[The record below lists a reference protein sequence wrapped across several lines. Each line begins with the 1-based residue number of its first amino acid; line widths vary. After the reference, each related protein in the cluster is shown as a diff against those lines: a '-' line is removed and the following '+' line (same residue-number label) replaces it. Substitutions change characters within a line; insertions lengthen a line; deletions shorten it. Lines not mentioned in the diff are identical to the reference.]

1 MQEKPSAPWRNGN
14 AAAAVSAPA
23 SVVDSS
29 PQVRVA
35 GVIDSAQQAH
45 MASLIDN
52 APQAHMAGLIDS
64 AEHARSADLAANS
77 PNTAQ
82 ALTAE
87 AAAPARPAK
96 PSKPHAPAAGNEP
109 TIGSPP
115 ADHSNDSNSNGNSR
129 APRWHTLSASR
140 PLTYLIALAI
150 LCAWLLPGT
159 LGHDPWK
166 QDETYTFGIVQHML
180 DTGDLVVPTNAGQ
193 PFVEKPPVY
202 DWVAAS
208 FAWMFGRYLPLHDAA
223 RLASALFAGL
233 TVYYTARVARR
244 AVNAPSWF
252 DLRVIGT
259 LALFGGTLVVVKHV
273 HDMMTDVALMAGAAI
288 GFCGLFE
295 LVLAHLH
302 YDGDQDRLSAD
313 AARERRHAIL
323 SGAAMFGAGVGV
335 SFLAKGLFVPL
346 VFGATVCAVFA
357 LYRACRSRS
366 FAAALGV
373 AALVCTPFALIWPIC
388 FYLRSEA
395 LFKVWLWDNNVGR
408 FFGFSVAELGSESE
422 SRLFVLRTVLSVGFP
437 VAPLVLAALGGG
449 AWQRWRDPRVA
460 LPAIFA
466 GVGFAVLQ
474 SSATIRELYI
484 LPFIAPLALLGMQGT
499 GRLPQRLHT
508 AWDMTSRVLFGSTA
522 ALAWIVWSIMS
533 STTASHASL
542 HRLGRWLPLDW
553 VLPVKPGLVVAA
565 VLMTVGWLWL
575 LPVFKYTGKWRGAL
589 SWCAGAVLAWGL
601 VSTLLL
607 PWLDYAKSYRS
618 VFENLGA
625 ALNMEWNDGDCMA
638 STGLGESEAPMLEYY
653 TGIEHQPTANTRT
666 TDCTWLIAGSRRNN
680 ARMPAG
686 DWRLFWSGA
695 RPGDNDELL
704 RVFVRTPAASP
715 DATAK
720 SSYGDAAR

>member
-1 MQEKPSAPWRNGN
+1 MHEKPSGPWRTGN
-14 AAAAVSAPA
+14 FAVAAVAP
-23 SVVDSS
+23 
-29 PQVRVA
+29 
-35 GVIDSAQQAH
+35 
-45 MASLIDN
+45 ASLIDG
-52 APQAHMAGLIDS
+52 AQQAASIASAGS
-64 AEHARSADLAANS
+64 AGNDVNPLDD
-77 PNTAQ
+77 Q
-82 ALTAE
+82 IAE

-96 PSKPHAPAAGNEP
+96 PTGAASPAAHGV
-109 TIGSPP
+109 GSSAAGPN
-115 ADHSNDSNSNGNSR
+115 ATDRASR
-129 APRWHTLSASR
+129 RHERWHALTAVR
-140 PLTYLIALAI
+140 PLMWLVALAI

-159 LGHDPWK
+159 LGHEPWK

-202 DWVAAS
+202 DWVAAG

-244 AVNAPSWF
+244 AVDASSWF

-273 HDMMTDVALMAGAAI
+273 HDMMTDVALMAGAAV

-295 LVLAHLH
+295 LVLAHLR
-302 YDGDQDRLSAD
+302 DDARQSGPSAAD
-313 AARERRHAIL
+313 AHRRRHAIL

-335 SFLAKGLFVPL
+335 SLLAKGLFVPL
-346 VFGATVCAVFA
+346 VFGATTCAVLA
-357 LYRACRSRS
+357 LYPACRSRS
-366 FAAALGV
+366 FAGALGI
-373 AALVCTPFALIWPIC
+373 AMLVCAPFALIWPIC

-408 FFGFSVAELGSESE
+408 FFGFSVAELGSETE

-437 VAPLVLAALGGG
+437 AVPLALAALAGG
-449 AWQRWRDPRVA
+449 AWRRWRDPRVV
-460 LPAIFA
+460 LPALFA
-466 GVGFAVLQ
+466 GIGFAVLQ
-474 SSATIRELYI
+474 TSATIRELYI
-484 LPFIAPLALLGMQGT
+484 LPFIAPLALLAMQGVE
-499 GRLPQRLHT
+499 RLPRRLHAT
-508 AWDMTSRVLFGSTA
+508 WDMTSRVLFGSTA

-533 STTASHASL
+533 SPVNTHASL

-553 VLPVKPGLVVAA
+553 VLPVKPGLIAA
-565 VLMTVGWLWL
+565 ALLMTFGWLWL
-575 LPVFKYTGKWRGAL
+575 LPAFKYTGKWRGAL
-589 SWCAGAVLAWGL
+589 SWCAGAILAWGL

-618 VFENLGA
+618 VFENLSA
-625 ALNMEWNDGDCMA
+625 ALDVEWNDGDCMA
-638 STGLGESEAPMLEYY
+638 STGLGESEAPMLDYY
-653 TGIEHQPTANTRT
+653 AGIEHQPVADTRT
-666 TDCTWLIAGSRRNN
+666 TECTWLIVESRRGN

-704 RVFVRTPAASP
+704 RVFVRTPAA
-715 DATAK
+715 TAVP
-720 SSYGDAAR
+720 AAAAHSK

>member
-1 MQEKPSAPWRNGN
+1 MLSIGSPASGSPASG
-14 AAAAVSAPA
+14 SAPA
-23 SVVDSS
+23 DR
-29 PQVRVA
+29 PDRGA
-35 GVIDSAQQAH
+35 ERWRALSA
-45 MASLIDN
+45 
-52 APQAHMAGLIDS
+52 
-64 AEHARSADLAANS
+64 
-77 PNTAQ
+77 
-82 ALTAE
+82 
-87 AAAPARPAK
+87 ARPLL
-96 PSKPHAPAAGNEP
+96 
-109 TIGSPP
+109 
-115 ADHSNDSNSNGNSR
+115 
-129 APRWHTLSASR
+129 WLV
-140 PLTYLIALAI
+140 ALAI

-202 DWVAAS
+202 DWVAAGL
-208 FAWMFGRYLPLHDAA
+208 AWMLGRYLPLHDAA

-244 AVNAPSWF
+244 AVDASSWL
-252 DLRVIGT
+252 DLRVIGSV
-259 LALFGGTLVVVKHV
+259 ALFGGTLIVVKHV

-295 LVLAHLH
+295 LVLAHLR
-302 YDGDQDRLSAD
+302 YDEQPNDPSAD
-313 AARERRHAIL
+313 ALRQRRHAIL
-323 SGAAMFGAGVGV
+323 SGAAMFGAGVGL
-335 SFLAKGLFVPL
+335 SFLAKGLFLPL
-346 VFGATVCAVFA
+346 VFGATTCAVLA
-357 LYRACRSRS
+357 LYPACRRRS
-366 FAAALGV
+366 FAGALGV
-373 AALVCTPFALIWPIC
+373 AMLVCAPFALIWPVC

-408 FFGFSVAELGSESE
+408 FFGFSVAELGSETE
-422 SRLFVLRTVLSVGFP
+422 SRLFVLRTVLTVGFP
-437 VAPLVLAALGGG
+437 VVPLALAALARG
-449 AWQRWRDPRVA
+449 AWRRWRDPRVA

-466 GVGFAVLQ
+466 GIGFAVLQ

-484 LPFIAPLALLGMQGT
+484 LPFIAPLALLAMQGA

-522 ALAWIVWSIMS
+522 ALAWIVWSIM
-533 STTASHASL
+533 TNPAASHASL

-553 VLPVKPGLVVAA
+553 VLPVKPGLIVAA
-565 VLMTVGWLWL
+565 VLMTIGWLWL

-589 SWCAGAVLAWGL
+589 SWCAGAIVAWGL

-625 ALNMEWNDGDCMA
+625 ALNVEWNDGDCMA
-638 STGLGESEAPMLEYY
+638 STGLGESEAPMLDYY

-666 TDCTWLIAGSRRNN
+666 TGCTWLIAGSRRDN

-695 RPGDNDELL
+695 RPGDTDELL
-704 RVFVRTPAASP
+704 RVFVRTTAASP
-715 DATAK
+715 AAGAK
-720 SSYGDAAR
+720 SP